1 MQRILIV
8 EDDLTVMQLLAGWL
22 RSEKYSVE
30 TAETGEEA
38 LAKSGFK
45 PELVISDLN
54 MPEMDGVE
62 LMKRF
67 KAQSDPPAFIIVT
80 GIDETSIGVNALENG
95 ASAYVIKP
103 FKKNEI
109 LIQTRQAFKMRELE
123 KLRLNYETQLIEE
136 IAEKTK
142 QIRIREKQITQ
153 RLVMATEFSDPDT
166 GSHVR
171 RIGMLAAQLAVYAG
185 LSQEEAD
192 TIELAATMHDIG
204 KVGIPDFV
212 LKKPGRYTYDEFE
225 IMKSHC
231 EIGAAILKG
240 TDIPMIEKAVEI
252 ALNHHEKYDGTG
264 YPNGKKGK
272 EIPLSARITA
282 LVDVFDAMLS
292 NRVYRTAFNASD
304 VLEIIAEQRDKHFD
318 PELTDIFME
327 NADRLVRLRESLL
340 PVNKLKETEEDAFII
355 ASKKFGLI

>member
-8 EDDLTVMQLLAGWL
+8 EDDITVIQLLSGWL
-22 RSEKYSVE
+22 RGENYSVE
-30 TAETGEEA
+30 TAQSGEEA
-38 LAKSGFK
+38 LAKSGFR
-45 PELVISDLN
+45 PDLVISDLN
-54 MPEMDGVE
+54 MPVMDGIE
-62 LMKRF
+62 LMRRF
-67 KAQSDPPAFIIVT
+67 KTQSDPPAFIIVT
-80 GIDETSIGVNALENG
+80 GLDETTSGVNALEHG

-109 LIQTRQAFKMRELE
+109 LIQTTQALKMRDLE
-123 KLRLNYETQLIEE
+123 KLRQNYENRLIEE
-136 IAEKTK
+136 IAEKTR

-192 TIELAATMHDIG
+192 IIELAATMHDIG

-231 EIGAAILKG
+231 EIGAAILQG
-240 TDIPMIEKAVEI
+240 TDIPLIEKAVEI
-252 ALNHHEKYDGTG
+252 ALNHHEKFDGTG
-264 YPNGKKGK
+264 YPNGIKGN

-292 NRVYRTAFNASD
+292 NRVYRTAFNVSD
-304 VLEIIAEQRDKHFD
+304 VLEVIAEQRGKHFD

-340 PVNKLKETEEDAFII
+340 PVNRSTDTAENAYIV

>member
-8 EDDLTVMQLLAGWL
+8 EDDITVIQLLSGWL
-22 RSEKYSVE
+22 RGENYSVE
-30 TAETGEEA
+30 TAQSGEEA
-38 LAKSGFK
+38 LAKSGFR
-45 PELVISDLN
+45 PDLVISDLN
-54 MPEMDGVE
+54 MSVMDGIE

-67 KAQSDPPAFIIVT
+67 KTQSDPPAFIIVT
-80 GIDETSIGVNALENG
+80 GLDETTSGVNALEQG

-109 LIQTRQAFKMRELE
+109 LIQTTQALKMRDLE
-123 KLRLNYETQLIEE
+123 KLRQNYESRLIEE
-136 IAEKTK
+136 IAEKTR

-192 TIELAATMHDIG
+192 IIELAATMHDIG

-231 EIGAAILKG
+231 EIGAAILQG
-240 TDIPMIEKAVEI
+240 TDIPLIEKAVEI
-252 ALNHHEKYDGTG
+252 ALNHHEKFDGTG
-264 YPNGKKGK
+264 YPNGIKGN

-292 NRVYRTAFNASD
+292 NRVYRTAFNVSD
-304 VLEIIAEQRDKHFD
+304 VLEVIAEQRGKHFD

-340 PVNKLKETEEDAFII
+340 PVNRSTDTEESAFIV

>member
-8 EDDLTVMQLLAGWL
+8 EDDLSVMQLLSGWL
-22 RSEKYSVE
+22 RSENYSVE
-30 TAETGEEA
+30 TAESGEEA
-38 LAKSGFK
+38 LKKSSFR

-54 MPEMDGVE
+54 MPEMDGIE

-80 GIDETSIGVNALENG
+80 GLDEAGSGAYALEQG

-109 LIQTRQAFKMRELE
+109 LIQTVQSLKMRELE
-123 KLRLNYETQLIEE
+123 KLRLNYENRLVEE
-136 IAEKTK
+136 IAEKTR

-153 RLVMATEFSDPDT
+153 RLVMATEFNDPDT
-166 GSHVR
+166 GSHIR
-171 RIGMLAAQLAVYAG
+171 RIGMLASQLALYAG

-192 TIELAATMHDIG
+192 AIELAASMHDIG

-231 EIGAAILKG
+231 EIGAAILQG
-240 TDIPMIEKAVEI
+240 TDIPLMEKAVEI
-252 ALNHHEKYDGTG
+252 ALNHHEKFDGTG
-264 YPNGKKGK
+264 YPNGLKGK

-282 LVDVFDAMLS
+282 IVDVFDAMLS
-292 NRVYRTAFNASD
+292 NRVYRTAFNVKD
-304 VLEIIAEQRDKHFD
+304 VLEIISEQRGKHFD

-327 NADRLVRLRESLL
+327 NADRLLRLRESLL
-340 PVNKLKETEEDAFII
+340 PVDKHVGSEENAFLI
-355 ASKKFGLI
+355 ASKKFSFL